1 MKIGLIGLPNSGKTT
16 IFNALT
22 RSQSPVTAYA
32 NSKAEPNVSVVN
44 VIDPRVDRLSRLYEP
59 KKTTYATIEFSDFVG
74 MTKGSAREGLFS
86 GSALGLIKTTDA
98 LAIVA
103 RNFQDELDESPNPL
117 SDIGKII
124 DELLISDLILAEN
137 RLERIEHAYK
147 RGKKNNTLETEK
159 KVLEK
164 IVDHLGEN
172 RLILDFELDR
182 EQEKMVRG
190 FQFLTQ
196 KPLMIVLSSDET
208 RFGNNSETLAGIEKD
223 YRVME
228 FAGKFEMELSRLNNP
243 EDERLFMED
252 MGIQESARDRLAR
265 LAYDLVGYIS
275 FFTVGPDEVRA
286 WNIHQGQTAVDAAGT
301 IHSDLA
307 RGFIRA
313 ECIAYDDLVT
323 YGSEKNVKD
332 KGLLSLE
339 GKNYI
344 VQDGNILNIRFNV

>member
-32 NSKAEPNVSVVN
+32 NSKAEPNVAVID
-44 VIDPRVDRLSRLYEP
+44 VIDPRLDQLSDMYNP
-59 KKTTYATIEFSDFVG
+59 KKTTYAAIEFTDFVG
-74 MTKGSAREGLFS
+74 MAEGSAREGLFS
-86 GSALGLIKTTDA
+86 GSAVSMIKSTDA
-98 LAIVA
+98 LAIVV
-103 RNFQDELDESPNPL
+103 RNFQDELGESPIPL

-137 RLERIEHAYK
+137 RLERIEHSYK
-147 RGKKNNTLETEK
+147 RGKKSNALETEEK
-159 KVLEK
+159 TLRK

-190 FQFLTQ
+190 FQFLTL
-196 KPLMIVLSSDET
+196 KPLLIVLNSDET
-208 RFGNNSETLAGIEKD
+208 RFGNNPEILADIEKN

-228 FAGKFEMELSRLNNP
+228 FAGQFEMELSRLNNA
-243 EDERLFMED
+243 EDEKLFMED
-252 MGIQESARDRLAR
+252 MGIRESARDRLAR

-286 WNIHQGQTAVDAAGT
+286 WNIHQGQTAVDAAGS

-313 ECIAYDDLVT
+313 ECIDYDDLVT
-323 YGSEKNVKD
+323 YGSEKDVRD
-332 KGLLSLE
+332 QGLLRLE

-344 VQDGNILNIRFNV
+344 VRDGNILTIRFNV